1 MLKKIIVAGLGL
13 FITLL
18 FAADIK
24 DGNLYLEMMFVKNKQ
39 IKIETAQNSSIEVR
53 EVLNPLG
60 KTYFSNL
67 TLEPYA
73 VDGEI
78 RYGIINRSEPADS
91 SLLYDDEDGQINCKF
106 VWESGKLDLRYE
118 KLIFED
124 KYFSSREAAEKY
136 ASETGYPLKLIRTI
150 PMQNARIKVTT
161 DKGETDY
168 FQLPVQI
175 KTASAVKIN
184 GIDCGDDL
192 QCCHIKRSDSS
203 LLVTFNLNIENYLI
217 NVLPYEIG
225 DTAPEEALKAQAV
238 AARTHAINL
247 LLQNRHAGD
256 GFDLCNTTHCQVYK
270 FGLKHF
276 PQVEEAVNETR
287 GVVMEYDSLIADGVY
302 HSNCGGKTE
311 SNQNAWSGK
320 PIPYLQ
326 GVACYPETDSLDL
339 TKEANAVKWI
349 NTTRTTEGMAN
360 WERRSEKWEQTIT
373 KSALE
378 QNTGGQNLQALT
390 VLKRG
395 VSGRILKLK
404 LSGSNDIILDGEYQ
418 IRQAFGG
425 LPSSFFYLKN
435 GANQPNSTY
444 ILDDTIKIIGKG
456 YGHGVGMCQVG
467 ALQKAR
473 SGWTWQQILSNYFP
487 GVTFYSDWLN
497 QPVQD
502 IEQRN

>member
-13 FITLL
+13 LITLL
-18 FAADIK
+18 SAADIK
-24 DGNLYLEMMFVKNKQ
+24 DGNLYLEIMLIQNRQ
-39 IKIETAQNSSIEVR
+39 IKIETAPDSSVEVR
-53 EVLNPLG
+53 EVLNPLS
-60 KTYFSNL
+60 KTYSSNL
-67 TLEPYA
+67 TLESYA
-73 VDGEI
+73 ADGEI

-91 SLLYDDEDGQINCKF
+91 SFLNDNEDGQINCKF
-106 VWESGKLDLRYE
+106 VWKSGKLKLIYE

-124 KYFSSREAAEKY
+124 KYFSSREEAEKY
-136 ASETGYPLKLIRTI
+136 ASETGYPLKLIRAI
-150 PMQNARIKVTT
+150 PMQNTRIKVTT
-161 DKGETDY
+161 DKGEMDY

-175 KTASAVKIN
+175 ETTSAVKIN

-192 QCCHIKRSDSS
+192 QCYNIKQSDNN
-203 LLVTFNLNIENYLI
+203 LLVTFNLNIEAYLI

-238 AARTHAINL
+238 AARSHAINL

-276 PQVEEAVNETR
+276 LQAEKAVNETR

-302 HSNCGGKTE
+302 HSNCGGRTE

-339 TKEANAVKWI
+339 TVEKNAVDWI
-349 NTTRTTEGMAN
+349 NTTRPTEGMAS
-360 WERRSEKWEQTIT
+360 WERKSEKWEQTIT

-378 QNTGGQNLQALT
+378 QNTGGQNLQTLT

-395 VSGRILKLK
+395 VSGRIIKLK
-404 LSGSNDIILDGEYQ
+404 LSGSNDIFLDGEYQ
-418 IRQAFGG
+418 IRKAFGG
-425 LPSSFFYLKN
+425 LPSSFFYLKSD
-435 GANQPNSTY
+435 ANHPNSTY
-444 ILDDTIKIIGKG
+444 IIDDTIKIIGKG
-456 YGHGVGMCQVG
+456 
-467 ALQKAR
+467 
-473 SGWTWQQILSNYFP
+473 
-487 GVTFYSDWLN
+487 
-497 QPVQD
+497 
-502 IEQRN
+502 